1 MHGSVWGAAANAEGP
16 GGRGIPRGRD
26 CSTLWAPQPP
36 VTSSGDALGR
46 EGWRRHLVSPAG
58 LVPPADSLA
67 TGPLSAHQELWGTS
81 SVLGLITYFTLVGA
95 QGAPCNLSQRLSQ
108 GHGLSCP
115 RWPWFR
121 SANGLP
127 HHFVLLTPCPRLSH
141 VKGGGGP
148 GLPHRP
154 NQFVTE
160 CLILPC
166 TRQAPEP
173 WGCAGPPRTPIQRGR
188 PMSKHKVPQG
198 RVVKSWATFFPSGS
212 PASGLSGNQ
221 KTQ

>member
-1 MHGSVWGAAANAEGP
+1 MHGSVWGAAANAEGS

-46 EGWRRHLVSPAG
+46 EGWRGHLVSPAG

-115 RWPWFR
+115 RWPWLR

-141 VKGGGGP
+141 VKGGGGVQAFP
-148 GLPHRP
+148 TVQTSLSPNVSYCHARARPQNPGVVQGLP
-154 NQFVTE
+154 
-160 CLILPC
+160 
-166 TRQAPEP
+166 
-173 WGCAGPPRTPIQRGR
+173 GPPFRGGD
-188 PMSKHKVPQG
+188 P
-198 RVVKSWATFFPSGS
+198 
-212 PASGLSGNQ
+212 
-221 KTQ
+221 